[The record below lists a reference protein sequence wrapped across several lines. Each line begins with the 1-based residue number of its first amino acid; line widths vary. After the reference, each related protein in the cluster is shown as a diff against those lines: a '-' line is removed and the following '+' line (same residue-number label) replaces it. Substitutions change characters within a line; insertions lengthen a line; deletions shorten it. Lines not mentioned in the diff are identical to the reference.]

1 MSYSKFGVS
10 YAQSSLMREDSDAS
24 GLQPLIESSSEHVS
38 NSMAV
43 EIEQLLKKVRTR
55 SLACLGIPGSPQ
67 VRAHTML
74 TRRSTIAL
82 RP

>member
-10 YAQSSLMREDSDAS
+10 YAQSSLMREDADSN

-43 EIEQLLKKVRTR
+43 EIEQLLKRVLSHARMML
-55 SLACLGIPGSPQ
+55 LAP
-67 VRAHTML
+67 L
-74 TRRSTIAL
+74 TPVSAF
-82 RP
+82 RPKRKTWSRCSN